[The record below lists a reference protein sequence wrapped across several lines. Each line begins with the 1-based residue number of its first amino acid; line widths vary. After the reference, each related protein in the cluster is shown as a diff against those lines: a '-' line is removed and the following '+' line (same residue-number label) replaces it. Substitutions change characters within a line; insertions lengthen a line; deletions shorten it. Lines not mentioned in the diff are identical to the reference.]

1 MAVSPL
7 VGLPTD
13 CKFIGQHSFMAAGEK
28 YARAAIDG
36 AGVTPL
42 LLPLLQPPIDA
53 RAWLSRLDG
62 LLLTGA
68 VSNIEPHH
76 YSDEPSWP
84 GNPHDPVRDANMLD
98 LIPQAISMGLP
109 ILAICRGFQ
118 EVNVALGGTL
128 HQKVHAQPGLLDH
141 RENPQLPLET
151 QFASAHEVTFSE
163 GGWLEEI
170 AGGARARVNSLHG
183 QGVARLG
190 GDLIVEALAPDGLI
204 EAFRGV
210 GPGFLLGVQWH
221 PEWRVL
227 DDAFYLGIFQF
238 FGDACRH
245 YAATRSKD

>member
-7 VGLPTD
+7 VGVPTD
-13 CKFIGQHSFMAAGEK
+13 RKLIGQHPFLVTGEK
-28 YARAAIDG
+28 YLRAAVDG

-42 LLPLLQPPIDA
+42 LLPSLQPPIAPRD
-53 RAWLSRLDG
+53 WLARLDG

-68 VSNIEPHH
+68 ISNIEPHH
-76 YSDEPSWP
+76 YSDEPSWL
-84 GNPHDPVRDANMLD
+84 GNPHDPARDANTLD
-98 LIPQAISMGLP
+98 LIPQAISLGLP

-128 HQKVHAQPGLLDH
+128 HQKVHAVQGLSDH
-141 RENPQLPLET
+141 REDPQAPLEL
-151 QFASAHEVTFSE
+151 QYAPAHEVTLSE

-170 AGGARARVNSLHG
+170 AGRGHARVNSLHG

-190 GDLIVEALAPDGLI
+190 GDLIVEARAPDGLI
-204 EAFRGV
+204 EAFRGI

-227 DDAFYLGIFQF
+227 DDPFYLGIFQS

-245 YAATRSKD
+245 YAARRTH

>member
-13 CKFIGQHSFMAAGEK
+13 RKLIGQHPFLAAGEK
-28 YARAAIDG
+28 YLRAAVDG
-36 AGVTPL
+36 AGVTPV
-42 LLPLLQPPIDA
+42 LLPSLQPPVAPRD
-53 RAWLSRLDG
+53 WLARLDG

-68 VSNIEPHH
+68 ISNIEPHH
-76 YSDEPSWP
+76 YSDEPSWL
-84 GNPHDPVRDANMLD
+84 GNPHDPARDANTLD
-98 LIPQAISMGLP
+98 LIPQAISLGLP

-128 HQKVHAQPGLLDH
+128 HQKVHAVAGLSDH
-141 RENPQLPLET
+141 REDTQAALEL
-151 QFASAHEVTFSE
+151 QYAPAHEVVLSE
-163 GGWLEEI
+163 GGWLAEI
-170 AGGARARVNSLHG
+170 AGSTRARVNSLHG

-204 EAFRGV
+204 EAFRGI

-227 DDAFYLGIFQF
+227 DDPFYLGIFQS

-245 YAATRSKD
+245 YAARRTH